1 MKKINVLLQKIVQ
14 SILDCDAVLFC
25 FSMSTI
31 ITVDGEEYEVPV
43 SEDVDKMLFSDGIG
57 RYK

>member
-31 ITVDGEEYEVPV
+31 LTVDGEEYEV
-43 SEDVDKMLFSDGIG
+43 SEDSILSG
-57 RYK
+57 RN